1 MFWSSLISLDSQA
14 GRLLFISEKE
24 NIFQRT
30 RRYCCFAMVGRH
42 LCSAA
47 SQVMTFPN
55 YVRGYLGKQ
64 HEPLQIVTRSET
76 ISNCS
81 GWIGNPADAQIQQL
95 VTLFLCLS
103 SFWVVLLWFHFQLD
117 WWWLLFVRYRI
128 LVFHQFCVTCFWLVF
143 FKSIS
148 IKSLGVKGYSFYF
161 LTTVND
167 MVSQK
172 KWGENFSF
180 PVVCLFSLQ
189 TMRRHRNEVTVE
201 LRKVRNNAPFIYTH
215 KYCKPFSVFQ
225 PVDLGVLG
233 FNMLHMDVSH

>member
-14 GRLLFISEKE
+14 GWLLFISAKE
-24 NIFQRT
+24 NIFQCT
-30 RRYCCFAMVGRH
+30 RRYCCFATVGRH

-47 SQVMTFPN
+47 SQVTTFPN

-95 VTLFLCLS
+95 VTLFLSCFIMISLS
-103 SFWVVLLWFHFQLD
+103 VGLVMVAFCEIQNLGFSSILCH
-117 WWWLLFVRYRI
+117 LFLTSV
-128 LVFHQFCVTCFWLVF
+128 VF
-143 FKSIS
+143 FFVFFCLYIS

-180 PVVCLFSLQ
+180 PVLFVFIADYEKTSKWSDSWVEKGEKQCPIHLHTQVLQ
-189 TMRRHRNEVTVE
+189 T
-201 LRKVRNNAPFIYTH
+201 FF
-215 KYCKPFSVFQ
+215 CFSTN
-225 PVDLGVLG
+225 G
-233 FNMLHMDVSH
+233 FGHIRI

>member
-14 GRLLFISEKE
+14 GRLLFISAKE

-30 RRYCCFAMVGRH
+30 RRYCFATVGRH

-95 VTLFLCLS
+95 VTLFLSCFIMISLSVGLVMVAFCEIQNLGLS
-103 SFWVVLLWFHFQLD
+103 SILCHLFLTSVV
-117 WWWLLFVRYRI
+117 
-128 LVFHQFCVTCFWLVF
+128 VF
-143 FKSIS
+143 FK
-148 IKSLGVKGYSFYF
+148 
-161 LTTVND
+161 
-167 MVSQK
+167 
-172 KWGENFSF
+172 
-180 PVVCLFSLQ
+180 
-189 TMRRHRNEVTVE
+189 
-201 LRKVRNNAPFIYTH
+201 IYIH
-215 KYCKPFSVFQ
+215 
-225 PVDLGVLG
+225 
-233 FNMLHMDVSH
+233 